1 MAKVLARPMFKL
13 GGTSDGVGITSGF
26 RRGYAFGSTG
36 AQRDYLEERDKMG
49 GAKEII
55 NKSEVIK
62 SGDGSGSEAQEWLDE
77 TTKEI
82 FEQEP
87 ESKYGWSEL
96 FRDAYKTAA
105 MSSNKDEWITNAADL
120 ALKTEA
126 DRKTAKKELPY
137 QKLDALQK
145 AAQIDIDRMNATR
158 PTNIQEKKTAQS
170 NADQL
175 LSQYGSIEELMDAGA
190 FAQWDHL
197 MGLAN
202 DYWKP
207 HSAIRYDIFSE
218 MLGEMNDTLNIP
230 KWPRDNPEEIR
241 LFNEELNKR
250 IQMYYSGYK
259 PYTPGNAMGGTPIR
273 RGYYQGLGPVMDQ
286 QTDMSMTENI
296 QTPGG
301 DMSMTEN
308 VDTTMMGPQAGMP
321 AQTTPTDDP
330 FVLLRARLPEE
341 ISDDVVRLI
350 AYNPEAFADFADI
363 ETQDDVIAFNKKYGV
378 ELVVNT
384 DEMSGAIA

>member
-1 MAKVLARPMFKL
+1 MPNKKAKQRKMSKKKRHQAIKL
-13 GGTSDGVGITSGF
+13 WK
-26 RRGYAFGSTG
+26 R
-36 AQRDYLEERDKMG
+36 
-49 GAKEII
+49 KEK
-55 NKSEVIK
+55 N
-62 SGDGSGSEAQEWLDE
+62 
-77 TTKEI
+77 
-82 FEQEP
+82 
-87 ESKYGWSEL
+87 
-96 FRDAYKTAA
+96 R
-105 MSSNKDEWITNAADL
+105 
-120 ALKTEA
+120 
-126 DRKTAKKELPY
+126 KKELPY

-259 PYTPGNAMGGTPIR
+259 PYTPGQAYGGKPTHR

-308 VDTTMMGPQAGMP
+308 IDTNMMEAPSQTMPS
-321 AQTTPTDDP
+321 DDP
-330 FVLLRARLPEE
+330 FVLLRARLPQE
-341 ISDDVVRLI
+341 IPDDVVRLI
-350 AYNPEAFADFADI
+350 AYNPEAFTDFADI